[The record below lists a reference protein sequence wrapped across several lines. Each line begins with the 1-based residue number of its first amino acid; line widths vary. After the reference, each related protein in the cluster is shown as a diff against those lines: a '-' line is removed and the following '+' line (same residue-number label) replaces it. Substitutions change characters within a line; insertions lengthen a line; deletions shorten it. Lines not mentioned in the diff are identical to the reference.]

1 MSKQAS
7 KSVSQSV
14 SQFGSKSIAPSGT
27 PSIVPAA
34 RKSSGGNG
42 VATSARGSSPAGKP
56 IVRSAGTPTLK
67 AGSTQSAKTSQA
79 SGSTKAASKASTKAS
94 TKVSTKSST
103 GASTGASPIASP
115 ASTQPAAKQPI
126 TKRARVG
133 GVRPG
138 LPASGARKAQQ
149 VDVAVTIEVDAIT
162 EAVTPV
168 AARTVS
174 KSTASSSPTSS
185 SSTSSATASNAAKTR
200 GANAPTK
207 PRSLSERPIDEIW
220 REYRAT
226 PTSEVRHFLIAR
238 HLDLVAYAAERLHK
252 RLPSEVE
259 INDLKSAGA
268 FGLMDAVESF
278 DPDRGVKFE
287 TFCTQRIRGAM
298 FDELRSMDW
307 VPRLV
312 RSRTAKVDKVRKSI
326 EMETGNR
333 PTEEEVASR
342 LNVSGDEFEKL
353 QKDSRPVSMVSLT
366 RKCFETDSSKDVR
379 EIDVVEDGRQENPL
393 QAVQKQDLQALIT
406 KGLSRAERLIVILYY
421 YEEMTMKEIGAT
433 LDLSE
438 SRVSQMHSSILA
450 RLKAQMQHR
459 EPTEE

>member
-1 MSKQAS
+1 VKKYSA
-7 KSVSQSV
+7 
-14 SQFGSKSIAPSGT
+14 AT
-27 PSIVPAA
+27 PNAA
-34 RKSSGGNG
+34 KGG
-42 VATSARGSSPAGKP
+42 AA
-56 IVRSAGTPTLK
+56 VRSAGR
-67 AGSTQSAKTSQA
+67 STSRTSEVPAKT
-79 SGSTKAASKASTKAS
+79 AAGVKSAAKSAA
-94 TKVSTKSST
+94 KSST
-103 GASTGASPIASP
+103 TTTTTTTAT
-115 ASTQPAAKQPI
+115 T
-126 TKRARVG
+126 TKRARNGAVSLPGAASARG
-133 GVRPG
+133 GRIAALEIEATI
-138 LPASGARKAQQ
+138 LPTGNSAGNSTVSIDATAAAGSRTIRKASAS
-149 VDVAVTIEVDAIT
+149 DAAVT
-162 EAVTPV
+162 
-168 AARTVS
+168 R
-174 KSTASSSPTSS
+174 
-185 SSTSSATASNAAKTR
+185 AAK
-200 GANAPTK
+200 APAK
-207 PRSLSERPIDEIW
+207 PLSLSERPIDQIW

-226 PTSEVRHFLIAR
+226 PTEEVRNFLIAR

-326 EMETGNR
+326 EMETGSR
-333 PTEEEVASR
+333 PTEEEVAAR
-342 LNVSGDEFEKL
+342 LNVSGEEFEKL

-393 QAVQKQDLQALIT
+393 QAVQKQDLQSLIT

-459 EPTEE
+459 ESTEE